1 MDLFTIGN
9 YTVSL
14 IDVIVAAVC
23 VLALALFLF
32 FIIKDIKKNGA
43 KNNDS
48 ATDEKTASD
57 NTDKKSKKQ
66 KRKKRK
72 SSDTVRVDAD
82 PVTVILGFDPYAP
95 VDETSCEIAE
105 PYYDEAHETE
115 DMRALREKMRVARE
129 AENKLKELKAR
140 RGKVGYE
147 LEKVSRYIRD
157 NKVIISSSQAASEK
171 LKAEY
176 GALTADKKTAKANKQ
191 AAGKLKAELDSNVA
205 TAEEL
210 RGSVEKRTEDEKL
223 LKSAMNY
230 LESEIART
238 ERELTLANTDIE
250 RLNETVGAELKKIEN
265 DNRARTLMGKYG
277 ELKPLLTDA
286 NRIYR
291 EIIKADGELNDVHAQ
306 KHDAKAKLE
315 AAMNELKLSYGA
327 QETELTTRKIGELNR
342 RLIDLDAR
350 EEELIA
356 TKEDKLARY
365 AVAKNK
371 ANEFLDKEKYELDD
385 IVVAEDKV
393 VGELEYEQLKGEYER
408 KKTEAKTA
416 LDAAQKKYDEFTER
430 KVKFGKKQQD
440 LKRAYEDEV
449 ASALAELRCARSAY
463 EKAESDCDKVLP
475 SLSPSSLV
483 ETGSGVISK
492 ERISKKAALDN
503 AERGKIDSAR
513 ARRAVDALTGAKTAA
528 PFIKDINDEPV
539 KPAAKPVE
547 NDTRPMNLP
556 ARPTSEQLRRI
567 MNRLN
572 ELERIALREKQ
583 QRAVMRGEDY
593 SAAPI
598 SKVERKK
605 AQVVAMRKNL
615 KYIDSPQAAKEF
627 KQKLYRL
634 SISLDEDEM
643 SDNVLAEMIRRTM
656 NEATILGE
664 RSERDG
670 SKPVNRY

>member
-23 VLALALFLF
+23 ILALSLFLF

-48 ATDEKTASD
+48 ATDENAASD
-57 NTDKKSKKQ
+57 KTDKKAKKQ
-66 KRKKRK
+66 KRK

-105 PYYDEAHETE
+105 PYYDKAHETE

-129 AENKLKELKAR
+129 AENKLKELKVR

-176 GALTADKKTAKANKQ
+176 DALTADKKTAKANKQ
-191 AAGKLKAELDSNVA
+191 TAGKLKAELDSNVA

-306 KHDAKAKLE
+306 KHDTKAKLE

-356 TKEDKLARY
+356 AKEDKLARY

-371 ANEFLDKEKYELDD
+371 ANVFLDKEKYELDD

-393 VGELEYEQLKGEYER
+393 VGELEYEQLKDEYER

-416 LDAAQKKYDEFTER
+416 LDAAQKKYDELTER

-449 ASALAELRCARSAY
+449 ASALTELRYARSAY

-513 ARRAVDALTGAKTAA
+513 ARRVVDALTGAKTAA
-528 PFIKDINDEPV
+528 LFTNDINDEPV

-547 NDTRPMNLP
+547 NVTRPMNLP

-583 QRAVMRGEDY
+583 QRAVMRGEVY

>member
-23 VLALALFLF
+23 VLALTLFLF

-48 ATDEKTASD
+48 ATDENAASD
-57 NTDKKSKKQ
+57 KTDKKA
-66 KRKKRK
+66 KRQKRK

-115 DMRALREKMRVARE
+115 DMRALREKMRVTRE
-129 AENKLKELKAR
+129 AENKLKELKVR

-191 AAGKLKAELDSNVA
+191 TAGKLKAELDSNVA

-210 RGSVEKRTEDEKL
+210 RGGVE
-223 LKSAMNY
+223 
-230 LESEIART
+230 
-238 ERELTLANTDIE
+238 IE

-356 TKEDKLARY
+356 AKEDKLARY

-393 VGELEYEQLKGEYER
+393 VGELEYEQLKDEYER

-449 ASALAELRCARSAY
+449 ASALTELRYARSAY

-547 NDTRPMNLP
+547 NVTRPMNLP

-615 KYIDSPQAAKEF
+615 KYIDSLQAAKEF

>member
-23 VLALALFLF
+23 VLALSLFLF

-48 ATDEKTASD
+48 ATDENAASD
-57 NTDKKSKKQ
+57 KTDKKAKKQ
-66 KRKKRK
+66 KRK

-82 PVTVILGFDPYAP
+82 PVTVILSFDPYAP

-129 AENKLKELKAR
+129 AENKLKELKVR

-191 AAGKLKAELDSNVA
+191 AAGKLKAELDRNVA

-356 TKEDKLARY
+356 AKEDKLARY

-393 VGELEYEQLKGEYER
+393 VGELEYEQLKDEYER

-416 LDAAQKKYDEFTER
+416 LDAAQKKYDELTER

-449 ASALAELRCARSAY
+449 ASALTELRYSRSAY

-513 ARRAVDALTGAKTAA
+513 ARRAVDALTGTKTAA

-547 NDTRPMNLP
+547 NVTRPMNLP
-556 ARPTSEQLRRI
+556 VRPTSEQLRRI

-664 RSERDG
+664 RSERGG

>member
-23 VLALALFLF
+23 VLALSLFLF

-48 ATDEKTASD
+48 ATDENAASD
-57 NTDKKSKKQ
+57 KTDKKAKKQ
-66 KRKKRK
+66 KRK

-129 AENKLKELKAR
+129 AENKLKELKVR

-191 AAGKLKAELDSNVA
+191 TAGKLKAELDSNVA

-356 TKEDKLARY
+356 AKEDKLARY

-393 VGELEYEQLKGEYER
+393 VGELEYEQLKDEYER

-416 LDAAQKKYDEFTER
+416 LDAAQKKYDELTER

-449 ASALAELRCARSAY
+449 ASALTELRYARSAY

-513 ARRAVDALTGAKTAA
+513 ARRVVDALTGAKTAA

-547 NDTRPMNLP
+547 NVTRPMNLP

>member
-43 KNNDS
+43 KNNDT
-48 ATDEKTASD
+48 ATDENVAS
-57 NTDKKSKKQ
+57 NKTDKKEKKQ
-66 KRKKRK
+66 KRK
-72 SSDTVRVDAD
+72 SSDTVRGDAD

-129 AENKLKELKAR
+129 AENKLKEMKVR

-191 AAGKLKAELDSNVA
+191 TAGKLKAELDSNVA

-238 ERELTLANTDIE
+238 EHELTLANTDIE

-356 TKEDKLARY
+356 AKEDKLARY

-393 VGELEYEQLKGEYER
+393 VGELEYEQLKDEYER

-416 LDAAQKKYDEFTER
+416 LDAAQKKYDELTER

-449 ASALAELRCARSAY
+449 ASALTELRYARSAY

-539 KPAAKPVE
+539 KPATKPVE
-547 NDTRPMNLP
+547 NVTRPMNLP